1 METAL
6 QLFTLESPSYLS
18 DTLATVPQMKSY
30 YKWWFCLQLLRS
42 LNAQPKD
49 GQTYPPP
56 APCLTAFSF
65 HRTRQPLRTLI
76 VLLSQMSIIHGI
88 GIIRFAR
95 TSIMLSMS
103 LPISSRV
110 GWPRVRV
117 KTLRPGRAGSNGP
130 GQGRKSRPWTRVR
143 VERPDPALTLTHTGS
158 TRMIGKLPCVR
169 SGPMSGPMSSPSGR
183 S

>member
-103 LPISSRV
+103 LPISSRDTGHRLRLNSYDIQERIALFKV
-110 GWPRVRV
+110 VNLAKNSLPSN
-117 KTLRPGRAGSNGP
+117 TLCPGSGP
-130 GQGRKSRPWTRVR
+130 GSCPGCSHAPALMPRLLSCPGASQGPDSGSRP
-143 VERPDPALTLTHTGS
+143 E
-158 TRMIGKLPCVR
+158 
-169 SGPMSGPMSSPSGR
+169 
-183 S
+183 